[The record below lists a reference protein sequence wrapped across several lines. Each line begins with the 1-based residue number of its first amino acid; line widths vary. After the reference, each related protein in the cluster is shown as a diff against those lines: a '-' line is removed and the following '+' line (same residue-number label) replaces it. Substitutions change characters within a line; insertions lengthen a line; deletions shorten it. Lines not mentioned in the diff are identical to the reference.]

1 MEIQGCTKNKPQ
13 PRKVGKQLF
22 IPLPLFVMNVVTR
35 YRLRT
40 SSHLFTV
47 NMISMSSNT
56 RNGPSAMKRSSDNE
70 KKAPLRIKETGI
82 SKKCLHMKTIKIEEI
97 IRFIQSWILLFL
109 IQYVRW

>member
-1 MEIQGCTKNKPQ
+1 
-13 PRKVGKQLF
+13 
-22 IPLPLFVMNVVTR
+22 
-35 YRLRT
+35 
-40 SSHLFTV
+40 
-47 NMISMSSNT
+47 
-56 RNGPSAMKRSSDNE
+56 MK

>member
-70 KKAPLRIKETGI
+70 KKSAVAHQGNRN
-82 SKKCLHMKTIKIEEI
+82 IEKMLAYEN
-97 IRFIQSWILLFL
+97 
-109 IQYVRW
+109 Y